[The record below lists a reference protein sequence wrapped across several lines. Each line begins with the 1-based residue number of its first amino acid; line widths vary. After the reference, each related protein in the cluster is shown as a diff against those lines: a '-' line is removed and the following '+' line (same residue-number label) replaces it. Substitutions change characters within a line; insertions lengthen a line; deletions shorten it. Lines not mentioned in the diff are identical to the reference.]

1 MIIPYLTELI
11 NEKNRY
17 QNMSEEE
24 KNIKRKQARNRYRNM
39 SEKEK
44 NIKTEYARN
53 RYHTKIK
60 VCY

>member
-1 MIIPYLTELI
+1 
-11 NEKNRY
+11 
-17 QNMSEEE
+17 MSEEE

-39 SEKEK
+39 SEQEK

>member
-1 MIIPYLTELI
+1 
-11 NEKNRY
+11 
-17 QNMSEEE
+17 MSEEE

-39 SEKEK
+39 SEKEE

>member
-1 MIIPYLTELI
+1 
-11 NEKNRY
+11 
-17 QNMSEEE
+17 MSEEE

-53 RYHTKIK
+53 RYHTMIK
-60 VCY
+60 VC

>member
-1 MIIPYLTELI
+1 
-11 NEKNRY
+11 
-17 QNMSEEE
+17 MSEEE

-44 NIKTEYARN
+44 NIKTEYERN
-53 RYHTKIK
+53 RYHTMIK

>member
-1 MIIPYLTELI
+1 
-11 NEKNRY
+11 
-17 QNMSEEE
+17 MSEEE

-53 RYHTKIK
+53 RYHTMIKI
-60 VCY
+60 C

>member
-1 MIIPYLTELI
+1 
-11 NEKNRY
+11 
-17 QNMSEEE
+17 MSEEE

-53 RYHTKIK
+53 RYHTMINI
-60 VCY
+60 C

>member
-1 MIIPYLTELI
+1 
-11 NEKNRY
+11 
-17 QNMSEEE
+17 MSEEE

-60 VCY
+60 V

>member
-1 MIIPYLTELI
+1 
-11 NEKNRY
+11 
-17 QNMSEEE
+17 MSEEE

>member
-1 MIIPYLTELI
+1 
-11 NEKNRY
+11 
-17 QNMSEEE
+17 MSEEE

-53 RYHTKIK
+53 RYHTMIK
-60 VCY
+60 YATNE

>member
-1 MIIPYLTELI
+1 
-11 NEKNRY
+11 
-17 QNMSEEE
+17 MSEEE

-44 NIKTEYARN
+44 IIKTEYARN

-60 VCY
+60 GCY

>member
-1 MIIPYLTELI
+1 
-11 NEKNRY
+11 
-17 QNMSEEE
+17 MSEEE

-39 SEKEK
+39 SEKEE

-53 RYHTKIK
+53 RYHTMIK

>member
-1 MIIPYLTELI
+1 
-11 NEKNRY
+11 
-17 QNMSEEE
+17 MSEEE

-60 VCY
+60 GCY

>member
-1 MIIPYLTELI
+1 
-11 NEKNRY
+11 
-17 QNMSEEE
+17 MSEEE

-39 SEKEK
+39 SEQEK

-60 VCY
+60 GCY